1 MKPVLA
7 FDGIKI
13 NKVENTKY
21 LLEMDDQFM
30 GLKNMILDLF
40 SLYEVPT
47 RVDKSGKI
55 HFSATSLQPLST
67 FLEKS
72 NEGMLNY
79 DMTVTMAHQLKVFV
93 DLIEKTQKTIPFFS
107 LDDVLVL
114 NKKTFIFVNFSKM
127 VPLVQDKIK
136 ILIPVEKNENLDF
149 LSPEIKSVKKLPD
162 EITYKSCYFSLGLML
177 IYCIFKKKYEIDK
190 NFNFKESLPLIYFTP
205 LYWFIVNSLK
215 IKESDR
221 ALIFM

>member
-21 LLEMDDQFM
+21 LLEMDDQFI

-40 SLYEVPT
+40 SLHEIPT

-55 HFSATSLQPLST
+55 HFSASSLQPLPT
-67 FLEKS
+67 FLEKCS
-72 NEGMLNY
+72 GGMLNY
-79 DMTVTMAHQLKVFV
+79 NMTVTMAHQLKVFV
-93 DLIEKTQKTIPFFS
+93 DLAEKTQKTIPFFS

-114 NKKTFIFVNFSKM
+114 NKKTFLFVNFGKM
-127 VPLVQDKIK
+127 VPLVQNKIK
-136 ILIPVEKNENLDF
+136 ILMPIQKNGDLDF
-149 LSPEIKSVKKLPD
+149 LSPELKSLKKLPD

-205 LYWFIVNSLK
+205 LYWFIVNSLNLW
-215 IKESDR
+215 EDDR